1 MNSKYFV
8 KVEQF
13 EGPLDLLLHLIK
25 LNEIDI
31 FNINIFELTNQYL
44 EYLRILEFDN
54 LQQAGEFLEMAAT
67 LIEIK
72 SRLLLPQGGERLGTD
87 EDNTTDD
94 TLINLQ
100 QRLIEYERFK
110 QAAKI
115 LEQSYCNY
123 PITYSSYECK
133 RLEPFYEGIELP
145 LQVDATMLVVLYEQL
160 LKNIPQKKQ
169 GKIHAKINKVNIDEK
184 IEEILSL
191 LENFNFALFQSF
203 YNRFASRY
211 ELVIYILAI
220 LELIKLGKIRYYQES
235 ALGPLWIYKYDFDE
249 QNLPLSKE
257 EKVRL
262 LRVNTEGINE
272 INSI

>member
-1 MNSKYFV
+1 MHPKYFV

-72 SRLLLPQGGERLGTD
+72 SRLLLPQGSEKFGTD
-87 EDNTTDD
+87 EDNTTDN
-94 TLINLQ
+94 LINLQ
-100 QRLIEYERFK
+100 QRLIEYEKFK

-115 LEQSYCNY
+115 LEQNYSNY
-123 PITYSSYECK
+123 PTTYSSYECK
-133 RLEPFYEGIELP
+133 RLEPFYDGIELP
-145 LQVDATMLVVLYEQL
+145 LQADSAMLVVLYEQL

-191 LENFNFALFQSF
+191 LENLNFALFQGF

-220 LELIKLGKIRYYQES
+220 LELIKLGKIRYYQKS

-262 LRVNTEGINE
+262 LKLNTEGNHE
-272 INSI
+272 I